1 MSSVSS
7 DNGAPAARAPLREL
21 AALGVAAIV
30 TRGELALIELSEAR
44 ERAAR
49 WLAFALLAAV
59 LLLAALLVAALWV
72 VSIYWDAHRS
82 EAIAAVAV
90 LYGVLGGTLATW
102 LAARLRAAPPLLH
115 ATLAELKQ
123 DCEAL
128 RGAERSHP

>member
-1 MSSVSS
+1 MSSVSP
-7 DNGAPAARAPLREL
+7 DDGAPAARGPLREL

-90 LYGVLGGTLATW
+90 LYAVLGGTLAAW
-102 LAARLRAAPPLLH
+102 LAARLRAAPPLLQV
-115 ATLAELKQ
+115 TLAELKQ

-128 RGAERSHP
+128 RGAERLHP

>member
-1 MSSVSS
+1 VPS
-7 DNGAPAARAPLREL
+7 DDGASAPRGPLREL
-21 AALGVAAIV
+21 AALGAAAIA

-49 WLAFALLAAV
+49 WLALALLAAV

-72 VSIYWDAHRS
+72 VSIFWDAHRS
-82 EAIAAVAV
+82 EAIAAVA
-90 LYGVLGGTLATW
+90 LMYAVLGGALAAW
-102 LAARLRAAPPLLH
+102 LAARLRSAPPLLH

-128 RGAERSHP
+128 HGAARSHQ